1 MSAAWRL
8 GAPCLF
14 GAQQS
19 GKQAQRWC
27 ISFLPAAFREMA
39 ELARQLHVL
48 NRGQGRPQGD
58 GARLDHNPK
67 DKDVYMLMQVMKHA
81 DVFFVAGPFQDTSA
95 FLEVLLPNAAVLRG
109 RPFSQAHGDS
119 DEKIQTGHDW

>member
-19 GKQAQRWC
+19 GAQAQRWC
-27 ISFLPAAFREMA
+27 ISFLPAAFRETV
-39 ELARQLHVL
+39 ELAWQLHVPC
-48 NRGQGRPQGD
+48 RGQGGPQGD
-58 GARLDHNPK
+58 GARLDQNPK

-81 DVFFVAGPFQDTSA
+81 DVFFCCRAVSGHKRFLGGAAAKRSGSAREA
-95 FLEVLLPNAAVLRG
+95 FL
-109 RPFSQAHGDS
+109 QAHGDS